1 MFKRILMVL
10 LISSLFVS
18 LTSCA
23 QYSNDYNSGSEN
35 STTQTSD
42 DKMDGSVS
50 EELPGEGEENSS
62 NSEKIP
68 GEGEEGSSNSEELPG
83 EGEDSS
89 NSSDTDTSDEGTSD
103 TQPEVEDT
111 PYTVKYYKN
120 SLSNELE
127 YQEIPEMEEVLYGVA
142 GKQIEL
148 TSYFLKKYIPGFV
161 YNNVDSVDTGIVMED
176 GSLVLH
182 AYYEI
187 NRIDVS
193 NYEEF
198 RQSITFYPNAYILL
212 LNDIDPV
219 AEYGVREEIWEMPE
233 DPFIGVIDGQGFSI
247 KNITLYNY
255 TPPQIEHIA
264 MFDEFRGELKNIGFD
279 YIRSVPTYS
288 GENNGNIARRFS
300 GKAENVY
307 FYGAITKTR
316 VDSENIHYGG
326 MFGVLE
332 DGASIKNCYI
342 ELQCTDKSNCSYD
355 YGYLAGVIAGKV
367 EINNIVV
374 SVSNLCEDYGKFIAR
389 YLDEAEVNNRKVLS
403 NSFISFY
410 VNMIMGSREENIQK
424 AARILGDAWVCDG
437 VNVPRL
443 KTVYEL

>member
-23 QYSNDYNSGSEN
+23 QYSNDYESGNES

-42 DKMDGSVS
+42 DDKIDSSVSEDLSSEDIGSSDS
-50 EELPGEGEENSS
+50 EELPS
-62 NSEKIP
+62 
-68 GEGEEGSSNSEELPG
+68 EGEEGDSNTEEVPT

-89 NSSDTDTSDEGTSD
+89 NSSEDDSSSEESSDIP
-103 TQPEVEDT
+103 PEVEDT

-161 YNNVDSVDTGIVMED
+161 YNNVDSVDTGVVLED

-219 AEYGVREEIWEMPE
+219 AEYGVREEIWEMPS
-233 DPFIGVIDGQGFSI
+233 DPFLGVIDGQGFSI

-255 TPPQIEHIA
+255 TPPQTEHIA

-288 GENNGNIARRFS
+288 GENNGNIARKFS

-374 SVSNLCEDYGKFIAR
+374 STSNLCESYGKFIAR
-389 YLDEAEVNNRKVLS
+389 YLDGAEVNNHKVFS
-403 NSFISFY
+403 SSFISFY
-410 VNMIMGSREENIQK
+410 VNMTMGTREENIKK
-424 AARILGDAWVCDG
+424 AGKILGDAWVCDG